1 MPCEFL
7 TFDCLLLSPIAI
19 LISASIGGGV
29 AVWAIFT
36 NRKIARLKNSM
47 DIMNNYQKDSDI
59 RLAVAEI
66 GDLTKHASNHVQSLA
81 HDINN
86 NTAHIRKVLNY
97 FESIAVCVDAKIY
110 DDKIIKKTMY
120 STVVAIWDTCLPYV
134 EERRKLKGK
143 PTFYQELESMVKRW
157 KENPLTPKSKKR
169 FLFF

>member
-7 TFDCLLLSPIAI
+7 ALDCSLLSPIAI

-29 AVWAIFT
+29 AMWAIFT

-47 DIMNNYQKDSDI
+47 DILNSYQKDGDI
-59 RLAVAEI
+59 TLAVAEV
-66 GDLTKHASNHVQSLA
+66 GDLKKHASNHVQSLA
-81 HDINN
+81 HDISD

-97 FESIAVCVDAKIY
+97 FESIAVCVDANIY

-120 STVVAIWDTCLPYV
+120 STVVTIWDTCLPYV

-157 KENPLTPKSKKR
+157 KANPLKEKK
-169 FLFF
+169 